1 MALMLLG
8 AATLSCTV
16 TDGDTIRCGDE
27 RVRLTGIDAPEL
39 SGHCRKGR
47 QCAPG
52 NGVESKANLVR
63 VIGQRKVSVERMGTD
78 RYGRTLA
85 AVYLD
90 GQNVACAQLRDDQ
103 AIYVR
108 KWDDRFR
115 VMMDCWIRRHFA
127 D

>member
-8 AATLSCTV
+8 AATHSCAV

-39 SGHCRKGR
+39 PGHCREGR
-47 QCAPG
+47 VCAPG
-52 NGVESKANLVR
+52 DGDESKANLAR
-63 VIGQRKVSVERMGTD
+63 IIGGRNVSVERMGTD

-90 GQNVACAQLRDDQ
+90 GQNIACAQLRDDQ

-115 VMMDCWIRRHFA
+115 VLMDCWLRRHFA